1 MTSNHN
7 DAIHSVLFQMV
18 RKTEAVGMDTMKLRA
33 ALAVIRY
40 NDGFSGVKRVL
51 EMLGVSVGVHMS
63 ERFVQLDNR
72 RILSSVGTV
81 AAQQR
86 RFAKGQRRGHKVR
99 KQVREHDEGY
109 SSGKF
114 TVAQPDVVRPIE
126 EATADTSPASHCCA
140 VCGFSEESGMIS
152 IDVAGLPVSSDEIL
166 WVECSKC
173 EQWYHQLCVDVE
185 SEELSEEIDWV

>member
-1 MTSNHN
+1 MR
-7 DAIHSVLFQMV
+7 L
-18 RKTEAVGMDTMKLRA
+18 GA

-63 ERFVQLDNR
+63 GKFVRLDNR
-72 RILSSVGTV
+72 RILSSGGIV

-86 RFAKGQRRGHKVR
+86 RFAKRQIRGHKVS
-99 KQVREHDEGY
+99 KQVREHGESY

-114 TVAQPDVVRPIE
+114 TVAQTDLERPRE
-126 EATADTSPASHCCA
+126 EVTAIDTSASDCCA
-140 VCGFSEESGMIS
+140 VCGFSEESEMIG

-173 EQWYHQLCVDVE
+173 EQWYHQLCVEVE
-185 SEELSEEIDWV
+185 PEELSEEIDWICGKC